1 MKNIETVIVNDE
13 HREIVQKTV
22 YSILF
27 SIAFAHLLND
37 LMQAV
42 IPAAYPIL
50 KEKYNLSFTQVGL
63 ITFSYQ
69 MAASIL
75 QPFVGFYTDKKPKPY
90 SQIFGMFFTLAG
102 IVSLAYATSFLSY

>member
-1 MKNIETVIVNDE
+1 MQTENLSPDHNELAK
-13 HREIVQKTV
+13 KTV

-27 SIAFAHLLND
+27 SISFAHLLND
-37 LMQAV
+37 LLQAV

-50 KEKYNLSFTQVGL
+50 KDSYGLSFTQIGL

-75 QPFVGFYTDKKPKPY
+75 QPFVGFYTDKNP
-90 SQIFGMFFTLAG
+90 
-102 IVSLAYATSFLSY
+102 